1 MVEID
6 KEEEMLKYRE
16 FFKTITGNDDYV
28 DLIELSF
35 NNVTNATVLY
45 KKIIRNLEK
54 TSQKEIIKLQNLIS
68 EDDFKELK
76 NMSENFMEDMYN
88 GLLFAIFFEGM
99 DVDKMLAKLESLKK
113 TIISYDKFKSKNGE
127 PFENAN

>member
-1 MVEID
+1 MKYSNFKVVEID

-35 NNVTNATVLY
+35 NNVTNATLLY
-45 KKIIRNLEK
+45 KK
-54 TSQKEIIKLQNLIS
+54 IIKLQNLIS
-68 EDDFKELK
+68 EDEFKELK
-76 NMSENFMEDMYN
+76 NISENFMEDMYN